1 MREYL
6 DGQETSRL
14 AQQES
19 LLTSPHAPASGR
31 TIRLMDQPS
40 ENALSP
46 IRIHEPLCAVF
57 RRRLKAEGQKYTP
70 ERAQILDAI
79 IKLDDVFEA
88 EQLRDELKQSGF
100 RVSKATVYRTLKLL
114 QDAGIIQQVL
124 LDAEQARYQLIYGQT
139 PRDLLIRVDTN
150 DVISIDAPELTEMCE
165 RICAEHGLALQGR
178 RFHIFATGE

>member
-1 MREYL
+1 MRAMPT
-6 DGQETSRL
+6 GANAS
-14 AQQES
+14 
-19 LLTSPHAPASGR
+19 SP
-31 TIRLMDQPS
+31 Q
-40 ENALSP
+40 

-88 EQLRDELKQSGF
+88 EQLQDELRRSGF

-124 LDAEQARYQLIYGQT
+124 LDAEQARYQLIYGRT

-150 DVISIDAPELTEMCE
+150 EIVSIDAPELTELCE
-165 RICAEHGLALQGR
+165 RICREQGLELQGR
-178 RFHIFATGE
+178 RFQIYATGS